1 MKRVYWWLIGAGIVG
16 LMLKANVPA
25 RIRQMTAQLGSH
37 WSNLRP
43 EMQQAALNV
52 IADLQAQGITVGVP
66 NTGGWRSTDDQAK
79 IDPANTN
86 VVNPLDSYH
95 VWGLAVD
102 FVPIDAAGLFNWP
115 DASDPVWQTIGAA
128 IKRQGLTWGGN
139 FSTIKDMPHGELHL
153 DSLASLQASY
163 SDPLDFTPQ
172 ESA

>member
-1 MKRVYWWLIGAGIVG
+1 MF
-16 LMLKANVPA
+16 KANVPA

-43 EMQQAALNV
+43 EMQQSALAV
-52 IADLQAQGITVGVP
+52 IADLQEQGITVGVP
-66 NTGGWRSTDDQAK
+66 STGGWRSVEDQQA

-115 DASDPVWQTIGAA
+115 DASDPVWQSIGRA
-128 IKRQGLTWGGN
+128 IQKRGLSWGGN

-153 DSLASLQASY
+153 QSLGALQVAY
-163 SDPLDFTPQ
+163 ADPMDYVQ
-172 ESA
+172 GVA